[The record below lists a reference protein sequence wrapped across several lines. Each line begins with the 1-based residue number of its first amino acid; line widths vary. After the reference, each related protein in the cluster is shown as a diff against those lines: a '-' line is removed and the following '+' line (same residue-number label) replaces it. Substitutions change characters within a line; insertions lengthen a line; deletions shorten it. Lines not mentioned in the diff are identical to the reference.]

1 MSHQHRKRMYRAQ
14 QAGVSRKELMNMQA
28 SFQAD
33 VQNYKQ
39 RLAMGDARKRN
50 RDRYIAM
57 YEKWKQ
63 QRAQANRPR
72 NVR

>member
-1 MSHQHRKRMYRAQ
+1 MYRAQ